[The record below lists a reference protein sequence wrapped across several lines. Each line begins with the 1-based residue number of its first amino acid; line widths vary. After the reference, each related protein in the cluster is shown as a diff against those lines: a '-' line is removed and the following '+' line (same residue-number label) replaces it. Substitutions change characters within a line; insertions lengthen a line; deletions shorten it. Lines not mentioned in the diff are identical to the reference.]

1 MEILNKLQHY
11 ANIVMYI
18 VLVLAVI
25 CVLFIVYR
33 KFYRKKSAAKENAA
47 VDYSILKRKDSID
60 YLKFDTIDGDMIVTD
75 NGTRFV
81 AAVRCSGF
89 DFYSANFAEKLSVKN
104 AYTNFIGMQKDSFT
118 YRQSCAKVNVDDDI
132 NRYYEQAEKI
142 KKELVELRGMHTE
155 MSTLY
160 EKMAADEKADTDQL
174 EMLSARIEDTEK
186 QIETREWRIEHI
198 ADQMDFLSRYKDSET
213 ILDRTE
219 AYIFDWSYNSLAY
232 PVELTKEEIFEKARK
247 ALDSRASSFIHAL
260 EGAKVKAVRMG
271 HDELVDMFRRHFHPI
286 TADIYGAVRIK
297 QSAFDEDIVT
307 TDVHDDIYNG
317 ALEEF
322 TLSMQEAV
330 VDKAVE
336 DIKTIQAVS
345 EESK

>member
-118 YRQSCAKVNVDDDI
+118 YR
-132 NRYYEQAEKI
+132 
-142 KKELVELRGMHTE
+142 
-155 MSTLY
+155 
-160 EKMAADEKADTDQL
+160 
-174 EMLSARIEDTEK
+174 
-186 QIETREWRIEHI
+186 
-198 ADQMDFLSRYKDSET
+198 
-213 ILDRTE
+213 
-219 AYIFDWSYNSLAY
+219 
-232 PVELTKEEIFEKARK
+232 
-247 ALDSRASSFIHAL
+247 
-260 EGAKVKAVRMG
+260 
-271 HDELVDMFRRHFHPI
+271 
-286 TADIYGAVRIK
+286 
-297 QSAFDEDIVT
+297 
-307 TDVHDDIYNG
+307 
-317 ALEEF
+317 
-322 TLSMQEAV
+322 
-330 VDKAVE
+330 
-336 DIKTIQAVS
+336 
-345 EESK
+345 